1 MYIAIAVTIARRIHL
16 FSSRTQKLSFATPKV
31 LVGQL
36 TGRIG
41 SCRIQLRNTLVL
53 TNKGVSLYTV
63 SSLLPFAYEVLVGRA
78 IKNGV
83 KPQPDD
89 SCQPR
94 IIRTPP
100 KRRYF
105 RAFQQIRLRPY
116 GEYEQSRL
124 HQKSSKIAV
133 FWLLASL
140 ASRF

>member
-53 TNKGVSLYTV
+53 MNKGVSLYTV

-78 IKNGV
+78 IKSGV
-83 KPQPDD
+83 KPQPND
-89 SCQPR
+89 S
-94 IIRTPP
+94 
-100 KRRYF
+100 
-105 RAFQQIRLRPY
+105 Y
-116 GEYEQSRL
+116 G
-124 HQKSSKIAV
+124 A
-133 FWLLASL
+133 
-140 ASRF
+140 

>member
-41 SCRIQLRNTLVL
+41 SCRIQLRNSLVH
-53 TNKGVSLYTV
+53 TNEAILFLYGFFLL
-63 SSLLPFAYEVLVGRA
+63 SSAYEVLVGRA

-89 SCQPR
+89 S
-94 IIRTPP
+94 
-100 KRRYF
+100 
-105 RAFQQIRLRPY
+105 Y
-116 GEYEQSRL
+116 G
-124 HQKSSKIAV
+124 A
-133 FWLLASL
+133 
-140 ASRF
+140 